1 VEYIQ
6 FGRTGVR
13 VSRFCIGTGNF
24 GRYVD
29 ETESIRVMRF
39 ALDQGINFIDTADIY
54 NNGVSEEYVGKAIEG
69 RRDEVFL
76 SSKAH
81 SPVGTGPNDWGSSR
95 RHIIEQVEKS
105 LRRLGTDWIDLYQMH
120 QADPFTPIDETLR
133 ALDDLVRDGKVRYIG
148 SSNFAAWQ
156 IVESLWIS
164 DRLRTNQFIS
174 EQSQYSI
181 MRRGPEGEQIAA
193 CRKYGSAF
201 MGYSPLA
208 SGWLSGKFRRSN
220 FQHGATGATSATSAT
235 GATGATGIDQGTK
248 SRAMVGNHIGTE
260 QGDRWLDIV
269 ERLHTI
275 ATDCG
280 TSLPQFALAWAM
292 RDPVVVPILGPRTD
306 EHIATAIGA
315 LEINLDDD
323 TLTRVDEVVPPSMN
337 TR

>member
-29 ETESIRVMRF
+29 EAESIRVMRF

-54 NNGVSEEYVGKAIEG
+54 NDGVSEEYVGKAIEG

-76 SSKAH
+76 ASKAH

-95 RHIIEQVEKS
+95 RHIMEQVEKS

-156 IVESLWIS
+156 IVESLWTS
-164 DRLRTNQFIS
+164 DRLRTNRFIS

-181 MRRGPEGEQIAA
+181 MRRGPEGEQIAT

-208 SGWLSGKFRRSN
+208 SGWLSGKFRRGN
-220 FQHGATGATSATSAT
+220 LQRGVTGV
-235 GATGATGIDQGTK
+235 DEGTK
-248 SRAMVGNHIGTE
+248 SRDMVGNHIGTE
-260 QGDRWLDIV
+260 EGDRWLDIV
-269 ERLHTI
+269 ERLHVI

-315 LEINLDDD
+315 LEISLDDD
-323 TLTRVDEVVPPSMN
+323 ILTRVDEVVPPGIN